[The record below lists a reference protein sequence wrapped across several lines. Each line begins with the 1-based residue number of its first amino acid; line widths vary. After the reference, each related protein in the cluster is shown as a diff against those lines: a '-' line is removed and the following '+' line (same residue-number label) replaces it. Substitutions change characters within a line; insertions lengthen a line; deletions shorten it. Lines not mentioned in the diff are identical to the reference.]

1 MQGKRNL
8 RLCKAYYEMFRGRMR
23 KAGEK
28 EDRGDLRGN
37 KCEKMGEKEQKEPVA
52 RLLFNAL
59 FTPRM

>member
-1 MQGKRNL
+1 
-8 RLCKAYYEMFRGRMR
+8 MR

-28 EDRGDLRGN
+28 EDQGDLRSN

-52 RLLFNAL
+52 RLPFSAL